1 MEMMRFDK
9 NIRWG
14 MAAVMVA
21 AALACPWPA
30 RAGAGPADVRVT
42 RAPGRVVLE
51 VADEYVNIRKEVRA
65 DQSIATITTR
75 ADSLVLTVRRGA
87 LTVSGPWGS
96 MAMGTDAG
104 AAYDRLLVVL
114 QRSDAAARARALL
127 GRVTDGP
134 ATFAGQSLLLTR
146 SVLEV
151 GTGSTAAM
159 TEHRQWVAQ
168 RAAELAKTPNAV
180 PTMARISWQSR
191 GPGDCW
197 DLYSAE
203 AIRIAKDFDEC
214 TEDLAWYEA
223 HKWAGCSLIYAVR
236 AEGAMAWFIAC
247 NGGLPFS
254 G

>member
-1 MEMMRFDK
+1 MEMVVFTTG
-9 NIRWG
+9 IRRG
-14 MAAVMVA
+14 MTALMVA
-21 AALACPWPA
+21 AAVACPWTA
-30 RAGAGPADVRVT
+30 RASAGPADVRVT

-51 VADEYVNIRKEVRA
+51 VADEHVRIRKEVRA

-96 MAMGTDAG
+96 VAMGADAG

-127 GRVTDGP
+127 GRVADGP
-134 ATFAGQSLLLTR
+134 ETFTGQSLLLTR
-146 SVLEV
+146 SILEF
-151 GTGSTAAM
+151 GTGSTAAIS
-159 TEHRQWVAQ
+159 EHRQWAAQ
-168 RAAELAKTPNAV
+168 RAAQLGKAPNAV
-180 PTMARISWQSR
+180 PAVARISWQSR

-203 AIRIAKDFDEC
+203 AIRIAKDFEEC
-214 TEDLAWYEA
+214 TADLAWYEA
-223 HKWAGCSLIYAVR
+223 HMWAGCSLIYAVR

-247 NGGLPFS
+247 NGGLPIS

>member
-1 MEMMRFDK
+1 MKMVTIEMG
-9 NIRWG
+9 IRRG

-21 AALACPWPA
+21 ASLAGPWSA
-30 RAGAGPADVRVT
+30 RAVAGPTDVRVT

-51 VADEYVNIRKEVRA
+51 LADEHVKIRKEVRA
-65 DQSIATITTR
+65 DQSTATITART
-75 ADSLVLTVRRGA
+75 DSLVLTVRRGV

-96 MAMGTDAG
+96 MVMGADGG
-104 AAYDRLLVVL
+104 AAYDRLQAVL
-114 QRSDAAARARALL
+114 QRSDAAARARVLL

-134 ATFAGQSLLLTR
+134 DTFTGQSLLLTR
-146 SVLEV
+146 SILEF
-151 GTGSTAAM
+151 GTGSTAALA
-159 TEHRQWVAQ
+159 EHRQGVAQ
-168 RAAELAKTPNAV
+168 RAAELAKAPKAV

-191 GPGDCW
+191 GPDDCW

-203 AIRIAKDFDEC
+203 AIRIAKDFEEC
-214 TEDLAWYEA
+214 TEGLAWYEA

-247 NGGLPFS
+247 NGGLPFN

>member
-1 MEMMRFDK
+1 MEMVTFEMG
-9 NIRWG
+9 IRRG

-21 AALACPWPA
+21 AALAGPWSA
-30 RAGAGPADVRVT
+30 RAIAGPTEVRVT
-42 RAPGRVVLE
+42 RAPGRVVLD
-51 VADEYVNIRKEVRA
+51 VADEHVKIRKEVRA
-65 DQSIATITTR
+65 DQSIATITTA

-114 QRSDAAARARALL
+114 QRSDAAAKARALL
-127 GRVTDGP
+127 GQVKDGP
-134 ATFAGQSLLLTR
+134 DTFTGQSLLLTR
-146 SVLEV
+146 SILEF

-159 TEHRQWVAQ
+159 AEHRQWVAQ
-168 RAAELAKTPNAV
+168 RAAALAKASQTAPVVAKI
-180 PTMARISWQSR
+180 TWQSR

-203 AIRIAKDFDEC
+203 AIRIAMDFEEC
-214 TEDLAWYEA
+214 TEKLRWYEA
-223 HKWAGCSLIYAVR
+223 HRWAGCSLIYAVR

-247 NGGLPFS
+247 NGGVPFR